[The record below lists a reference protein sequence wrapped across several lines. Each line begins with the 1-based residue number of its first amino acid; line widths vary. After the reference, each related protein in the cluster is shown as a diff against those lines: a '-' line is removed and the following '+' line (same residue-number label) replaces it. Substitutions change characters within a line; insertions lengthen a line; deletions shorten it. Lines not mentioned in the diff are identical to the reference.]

1 MKSKIVFISLFLLL
15 IFLIPI
21 SAINAGTCRR
31 GTETA
36 GSCST
41 VSDCDTGYE
50 CYISSTGGS
59 DGTVSLTNPL
69 GTGAENTSI
78 PVLLGKIIS
87 SVLGIV
93 GSLALVM
100 FIYGGVTWML
110 SVGNQEQII
119 QMPAVSRV
127 LGGERFLAG
136 RLVHPDIV
144 PRGIEAAIRLPDP
157 LEGIRLDQLEP
168 IKLHVPAHQVQDVTR
183 ELEHRHAAHRRVHQQ
198 AASDAAQTEPAHE
211 DIAVSAE
218 HEIHVL
224 QQLRRRV
231 LHHRFARVFLEVDRR
246 QGLSAERRVD
256 PARHDA
262 AIDVRHGVALVPASN

>member
-59 DGTVSLTNPL
+59 AGTVSLTNPL
-69 GTGAENTSI
+69 TGTQTSEGI
-78 PVLLGKIIS
+78 PTLLGKIIS

-110 SVGNQEQII
+110 SVGNQEQVTKGKNILIWATIGIVII
-119 QMPAVSRV
+119 FTAY
-127 LGGERFLAG
+127 
-136 RLVHPDIV
+136 
-144 PRGIEAAIRLPDP
+144 
-157 LEGIRLDQLEP
+157 
-168 IKLHVPAHQVQDVTR
+168 
-183 ELEHRHAAHRRVHQQ
+183 
-198 AASDAAQTEPAHE
+198 
-211 DIAVSAE
+211 
-218 HEIHVL
+218 
-224 QQLRRRV
+224 
-231 LHHRFARVFLEVDRR
+231 
-246 QGLSAERRVD
+246 
-256 PARHDA
+256 
-262 AIDVRHGVALVPASN
+262 ALVRFVLTTVTGAGT